1 MSNFKTD
8 LENYLKDEKL
18 DIDKYAIDQCAWA
31 FDQMIEARKDV
42 EVNGRVQEFNEGT
55 SSNVSGYL
63 TAYGK
68 AEKSFMDWC
77 TKLGLTPSDRKKLNK
92 KVEPK
97 VKKEDPID
105 KLMDE

>member
-8 LENYLKDEKL
+8 LENYLKEDKL
-18 DIDKYAIDQCAWA
+18 KIDQYSIDQCVWA
-31 FDQMIEARKDV
+31 YHQMIEAMTEV
-42 EVNGRVQEFNEGT
+42 EENGRVQKFNKGT
-55 SSNVSGYL
+55 TSNVSGWL

-77 TKLGLTPSDRKKLNK
+77 TKLGLTPADRKKLNK

-97 VKKEDPID
+97 VKKKDAIGDLIE
-105 KLMDE
+105 K